1 MLLFGAACLQL
12 ALHVLGVPLSNSLSK
27 SIDSDRKS
35 IDSVIHPEPIS
46 QPPRVVKAQKKKKP
60 SAQLTAPV
68 AKIALWRGETKRRVT
83 TTSFHQNQFARTAMS
98 MNMFPA

>member
-1 MLLFGAACLQL
+1 MQARADAPTTCAAK
-12 ALHVLGVPLSNSLSK
+12 NS
-27 SIDSDRKS
+27 
-35 IDSVIHPEPIS
+35 
-46 QPPRVVKAQKKKKP
+46 AQKKKKP